1 MAEKIYPASQHKRK
15 KEREK
20 GNVAKST
27 DIITLTT
34 LFISLAFIYMQ
45 REKVFTLMNKYLIIL
60 RTNIHNDFN
69 PKILNEFIGPL
80 ILFILPL
87 LVVTAITGFMANYVQ
102 VGLKFSPKSL
112 APDINK
118 INPING
124 FKRMF
129 SKDALIELTKS
140 LLKVIGVLYI
150 AISEIKDIMI
160 NIQYSYTTNANLA
173 FNYIFESLFSIV
185 VKIAILLIGVGIID
199 FGYKKYKFEKDLMM
213 TREEMME
220 EYKQTEGNP
229 QTKSRQKELGRMLTK
244 KQIQKVKEAT
254 VLITNPT
261 HFAIAIKYDINE
273 DLAPIVL
280 FKGVDEVALAAKQ
293 LASENNI
300 PMVENK
306 PLARALYAKSNEG
319 DYVPEE
325 LWVSVANVIGYIYT
339 LNDK

>member
-339 LNDK
+339 LNKK

>member
-1 MAEKIYPASQHKRK
+1 M
-15 KEREK
+15 
-20 GNVAKST
+20 
-27 DIITLTT
+27 
-34 LFISLAFIYMQ
+34 
-45 REKVFTLMNKYLIIL
+45 
-60 RTNIHNDFN
+60 
-69 PKILNEFIGPL
+69 
-80 ILFILPL
+80 
-87 LVVTAITGFMANYVQ
+87 
-102 VGLKFSPKSL
+102 
-112 APDINK
+112 
-118 INPING
+118 
-124 FKRMF
+124 
-129 SKDALIELTKS
+129 
-140 LLKVIGVLYI
+140 
-150 AISEIKDIMI
+150 
-160 NIQYSYTTNANLA
+160 
-173 FNYIFESLFSIV
+173 
-185 VKIAILLIGVGIID
+185 GIID

-339 LNDK
+339 LNKK